1 MNKHQR
7 IVLFAAAGLIAG
19 MLLYPPFIFQ
29 GYSRYG
35 FFYEPLGWGGAWKL
49 DIPHFFA
56 QAGIVLLIAAPLVLA
71 FKKPSP

>member
-19 MLLYPPFIFQ
+19 MYLLHAPRLAASDYWIF
-29 GYSRYG
+29 SD
-35 FFYEPLGWGGAWKL
+35 AWWFQTAGIDFNVL
-49 DIPHFFA
+49 FG
-56 QAGIVLLIAAPLVLA
+56 QAGIVLLIAGLLVLA